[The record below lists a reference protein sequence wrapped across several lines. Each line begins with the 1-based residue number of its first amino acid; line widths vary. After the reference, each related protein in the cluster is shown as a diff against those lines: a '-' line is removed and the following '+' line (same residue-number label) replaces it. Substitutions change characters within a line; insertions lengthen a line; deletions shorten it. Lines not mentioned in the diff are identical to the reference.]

1 LITALNQ
8 HFGLATVFTLP
19 RGQESL
25 EVAATWVQDQIAR
38 YSREDDVFDEHFL
51 STVIFHSGS
60 GSSSSEDEEV
70 EFTEEAR
77 VYLQGRGTERV
88 IIITEPQLLPGPYA
102 IVGSHLRDVWKLVD
116 DINGTCMVTL
126 NPQQK

>member
-8 HFGLATVFTLP
+8 HFCLATVFTLP

-70 EFTEEAR
+70 EFTEEA
-77 VYLQGRGTERV
+77 
-88 IIITEPQLLPGPYA
+88 
-102 IVGSHLRDVWKLVD
+102 
-116 DINGTCMVTL
+116 
-126 NPQQK
+126 